1 LAEVQKIREDF
12 LDQVE
17 LVLVYIK
24 EAHSGDEWQ
33 MDSNVES
40 KVVFDQPKTFEA
52 RTDLARTFVDRMGVE
67 TETLVD
73 DIRNTAM
80 ACYAAWPERIYV
92 IDRDG
97 RIVYKGGVGPFYFA
111 PDELREFLQ
120 TMRQASG

>member
-1 LAEVQKIREDF
+1 LAEIEKIREDF
-12 LDQVE
+12 KDRIE

-24 EAHSGDEWQ
+24 EAHPEDEWQ

-40 KVVFDQPKTFEA
+40 EVVFDQPQTFEA
-52 RTDLARTFVDRMGVE
+52 RLDLARTFVDRMDVE

-92 IDRDG
+92 IDRSG
-97 RIVYKGGVGPFYFA
+97 RIAYKGGMGPFRFE
-111 PDELREFLQ
+111 PEELREFLE
-120 TMRQASG
+120 TMTAD

>member
-1 LAEVQKIREDF
+1 MAEVQKIREDF

-52 RTDLARTFVDRMGVE
+52 RADLARTFVDRMGVE

-97 RIVYKGGVGPFYFA
+97 RIVYKGGMGPFYFA
-111 PDELREFLQ
+111 PDKLREFLEN
-120 TMRQASG
+120 MGRG